1 MNSRLLSFLDPLV
14 LINCLI
20 LLNLE
25 IFLASPV
32 SMPPS
37 GHLFKSHL
45 AWTIM
50 VASCGTS

>member
-1 MNSRLLSFLDPLV
+1 MNSRLLSFLDPLF
-14 LINCLI
+14 LLNCLM

-25 IFLASPV
+25 IFLISPV
-32 SMPPS
+32 SMPSS
-37 GHLFKSHL
+37 GKLSKSHL